1 MTLGHPPP
9 PTGLESSRRKAIAV
23 GNQQGRQGSKPS
35 LAKDKAG
42 SVSLN
47 SQGMRVGAETRKRAP
62 THHPAWLPSDSYCWA
77 QPPIGFFV
85 PALFTVHSSLASDF
99 ADFPPRNLAPK

>member
-23 GNQQGRQGSKPS
+23 GNQQDRQGSKPS

-47 SQGMRVGAETRKRAP
+47 SQGVRVGAEIQKRAP
-62 THHPAWLPSDSYCWA
+62 HPSPY
-77 QPPIGFFV
+77 
-85 PALFTVHSSLASDF
+85 
-99 ADFPPRNLAPK
+99 LAPIRFLLLGSATHRLLSPCTIYCPFFLGL